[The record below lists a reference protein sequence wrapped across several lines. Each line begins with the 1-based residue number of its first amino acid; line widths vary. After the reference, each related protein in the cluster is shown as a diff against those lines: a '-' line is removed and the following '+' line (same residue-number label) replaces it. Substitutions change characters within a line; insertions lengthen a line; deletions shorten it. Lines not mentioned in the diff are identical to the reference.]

1 MAVEEVLSKQ
11 AEVVSDVFR
20 IVMSSNTLRNN
31 ERLSVISREHNFQ
44 HFLNRFG
51 RDRHLRKRTH
61 LLTGAR
67 LSALQFKIDDYF
79 DIQTNHRY
87 GIWDTVWDQEIFEF
101 FLSLRNLL

>member
-1 MAVEEVLSKQ
+1 VAVEEVLSKR

-87 GIWDTVWDQEIFEF
+87 GI
-101 FLSLRNLL
+101 